1 MAFTFRLQRVL
12 DLREQAEQAR
22 ARALA
27 SVQAAA
33 TQARQAQA
41 TLEALHQT
49 SRTQL
54 QAATGQAP
62 RVGHLQQLGT
72 TLGAIEV
79 RIEQAVELV
88 QAAEADV
95 QQARQQLEAAA
106 RDRRVL
112 TRLRERHIEHWRAN
126 EVQKDRR
133 QMDDVAL
140 ARFGR
145 RESGTR
151 ATGTPTNLST
161 DSKA

>member
-1 MAFTFRLQRVL
+1 MAFKFRLQRVL
-12 DLREQAEQAR
+12 ELREQAEQAR

-27 SVQAAA
+27 SAQNAAA
-33 TQARQAQA
+33 QARQAQE

-54 QAATGQAP
+54 QAATIAAP

-72 TLGAIEV
+72 TLGALEV
-79 RIEQAVELV
+79 RLEQATEVV

-95 QQARQQLEAAA
+95 QQARQQLEEAA
-106 RDRRVL
+106 RNRRVL
-112 TRLRERHIEHWRAN
+112 TRLRERHVESWRAE
-126 EVQKDRR
+126 EVLKDRV
-133 QMDDVAL
+133 QMDEVAL

-145 RESGTR
+145 R
-151 ATGTPTNLST
+151 TGAPTDPST